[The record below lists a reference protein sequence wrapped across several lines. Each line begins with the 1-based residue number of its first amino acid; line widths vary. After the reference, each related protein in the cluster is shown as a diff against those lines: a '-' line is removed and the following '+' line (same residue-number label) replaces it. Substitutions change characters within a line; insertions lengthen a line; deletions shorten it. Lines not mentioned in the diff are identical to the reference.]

1 MFYRNCFR
9 MTALA
14 SLALFFGILSSCSN
28 GDDAPQ
34 LGVFTWNVQHQ
45 PEGGDDLLGVSALD
59 ESHLW
64 AVGHGEIILFG
75 TK

>member
-1 MFYRNCFR
+1 MSSRNDFR

-34 LGVFTWNVQHQ
+34 
-45 PEGGDDLLGVSALD
+45 PEGGDDLLSVSALD
-59 ESHLW
+59 ESHVW
-64 AVGHGEIILFG
+64 AVGHSEIILFG